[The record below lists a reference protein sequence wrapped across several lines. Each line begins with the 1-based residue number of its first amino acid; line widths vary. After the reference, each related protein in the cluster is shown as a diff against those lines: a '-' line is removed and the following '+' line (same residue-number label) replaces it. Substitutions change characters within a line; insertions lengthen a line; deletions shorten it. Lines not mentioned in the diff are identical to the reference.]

1 MVNEGDCIDPQEL
14 STIMSASSFA
24 QLYFFSELDS
34 TNRYAYEHSD
44 ELPDRSLIVAEHQSA
59 GRGRMGRVWQGDG
72 GGVSFSLLLHPPLMP
87 METLLLPL
95 LSAVA
100 VAEGLEAL
108 GCQVYLKWPND
119 IVDAQ
124 GKKLG
129 GILTEMKA
137 DVAQLHALII
147 GIGINVNQP
156 SFEGELSTVATSLSR
171 ISCGVRYRKV
181 AVIKE
186 IIYAFQARYN
196 AFLAGQRG
204 TVRDAWK
211 QRCQMFGKPYWYKT
225 TGTLCVPV
233 DLDVDGSL
241 VVRYNDGSIGTLNSG
256 EVVEVCS

>member
-1 MVNEGDCIDPQEL
+1 MSNDYERVDPQEL
-14 STIMSASSFA
+14 CAAVSASSFS
-24 QLYFFSELDS
+24 QLIFFPEIDS
-34 TNRYAYEHSD
+34 TNRYAYDQSD
-44 ELPDRSLIVAEHQSA
+44 DLPDRSLIVAGRQYA

-72 GGVSFSLLLHPPLMP
+72 DGVYFSLLLHPPLAP

-95 LSAVA
+95 LTAVA

-119 IVDAQ
+119 VVDAD
-124 GKKLG
+124 GKKLC

-137 DVAQLHALII
+137 DVAQLRALVI
-147 GIGINVNQP
+147 GVGVNVNQS
-156 SFEGELSTVATSLSR
+156 SFEGEISALATSLFC
-171 ISCGVRYRKV
+171 ISGGVRYRKV

-196 AFLAGQRG
+196 AFLAGQKG
-204 TVRDAWK
+204 AVRDAWK
-211 QRCQMFGKPYWYKT
+211 QRCRMFGKPYWYKT

-241 VVRYNDGSIGTLNSG
+241 VVRYNDGSIGILNSG